1 MKNDIVSRRAAVA
14 ATVMSI
20 LIATGSPM
28 RAAELPGATRDMLAS
43 LKLDSSVLSGLEAEL
58 KVPQAW
64 LDGAKKEGKAIYL
77 GTFNLQ
83 NWPKFV
89 AVFNA
94 RYPFAQVEHQRTN
107 HFARVDKPLIAAKE
121 GRVIADIIGPVGARI
136 KDFKE
141 AGALMDLRDLPNF
154 RLLPEDDRAK
164 DGTWVG
170 EKPKYWCMSYNKKS
184 IKKEELPKTWDDLLT
199 SRAFGNGRLGI
210 TDRPH
215 NWVLPLWTTKGE
227 EWTRSFVRR
236 LFADVRPQLRKE
248 GAVAL
253 VKLNMIGEFDAAI
266 PATDY
271 RVREFEAKG
280 APISWHCPEPIPV
293 TLSELVVLKGT
304 SVPNTVKIFLN
315 WYLSKEGQIAI
326 YYSTGAPPVR
336 NFADINFNAYPAEI
350 RGKKR
355 AVRTPDHL
363 VNDFDEISKVWNA
376 AWKGAGGFV
385 EAPEAAVKTVITE
398 IKSGGRVIAFKAGND
413 HHEAKLSASR
423 TRISVGGKNVKRN
436 ALKVGQACEITY
448 AGNGGEAKSIVCR

>member
-1 MKNDIVSRRAAVA
+1 MRSEVVIGRLVLA
-14 ATVMSI
+14 ATIMGAVVV
-20 LIATGSPM
+20 TG
-28 RAAELPGATRDMLAS
+28 LPVRGADLPRPTRDMLAS
-43 LKLDSSVLSGLEAEL
+43 LKLDSNVLSGLEAEL

-64 LDGAKKEGKAIYL
+64 VDGAKKEGKVIYL
-77 GTFNLQ
+77 GTFSLQ

-89 AVFNA
+89 AIFNA
-94 RYPFAQVEHQRTN
+94 RYPFAKVEHQRTN
-107 HFARVDKPLIAAKE
+107 HFARVDKPLIAVKE
-121 GRVIADIIGPVGARI
+121 GRVIADIIGPVGGRI

-141 AGALMDLRDLPNF
+141 AGALMDLRELPNF
-154 RLLPEDDRAK
+154 SLLPAEDRAK
-164 DGTWVG
+164 DGTWIG
-170 EKPKYWCMSYNKKS
+170 EKPKYWCMSYNKKN
-184 IKKEELPKTWDDLLT
+184 IKKEDLPRTWDDLLT
-199 SRAFGNGRLGI
+199 NRTFSNGRLGI

-227 EWTRSFVRR
+227 TWTRDFVNK
-236 LFADVRPQLRKE
+236 LFANVRPQLRKE

-253 VKLNMIGEFDAAI
+253 VKLNMVGEFDAAI

-271 RVREFEAKG
+271 RVGEFEAKG

-304 SVPNTVKIFLN
+304 SVPHTVKLFLN

-336 NFADINFNAYPAEI
+336 DFADINFNAYPAEI

-363 VNDFDEISKVWNA
+363 INEFDDISKVWNV

-385 EAPEAAVKTVITE
+385 EAPESAVKTVITE
-398 IKSGGRVIAFKAGND
+398 IKSGGRIIAFKAGAGR
-413 HHEAKLSASR
+413 HEAKLSASR
-423 TRISVGGKNVKRN
+423 TRISVKGKNVKRN
-436 ALKVGQACEITY
+436 SLKVGQACQITY
-448 AGNGGEAKSIVCR
+448 AGHGGEAKSIVCE